1 MSHKEYLEHL
11 WFVMQH
17 SDDPERLTLAVS
29 CYLDESGIDQHNP
42 HAVVAGIVFRR
53 ERFIRFDSDWNDI
66 LSKFKIDPPI
76 HMKEFG
82 KHGRHGHLDYPTRNE
97 LFTELAYII
106 NRYKILSV
114 AITLNH
120 EQYSNMLSDKT
131 KKEVSLYGLC
141 FMLCAHQCFAMASF
155 NHYYGNMAFL
165 MEEGNE
171 CAGHVRRAHKWMMQ
185 MRKEGATYISNGS
198 LTFEPK
204 ELSPLQAADIIAW
217 GVRRTAG
224 NVPIIKG
231 YEPITNIFNNRHV
244 QNQYDEELLKSIEVH
259 SGNSPNP

>member
-1 MSHKEYLEHL
+1 VSHRYLEHL
-11 WFVMQH
+11 WFVMHH
-17 SDDPERLTLAVS
+17 SDDPERLTLAVA

-42 HAVVAGIVFRR
+42 LAVMAGIVLRR

-106 NRYKILSV
+106 NRYKIHSV
-114 AITLNH
+114 AVTLNH
-120 EQYSNMLSDKT
+120 EQYNKMLSDKT
-131 KKEVSLYGLC
+131 KKEVSIYGLC
-141 FMLCAHQCFAMASF
+141 FMLCAHQCFAMTQV
-155 NHYYGNMAFL
+155 NHYYGRMAFL

-171 CAGHVRRAHKWMMQ
+171 FAEDVRRAHKGMMK
-185 MRKEGATYISNGS
+185 MRKEGATYISDGS

-217 GVRRTAG
+217 GVRRKVS

-231 YEPITNIFNNRHV
+231 FEPIVRIFDGKHI
-244 QNQYDEELLKSIEVH
+244 QNQYTDKLLNFIEAH
-259 SGNSPNP
+259 SGNP